1 MEIQSRPSGLSRP
14 HLVVGPVWA
23 MFLSI
28 FCLIFLVKLTF
39 YLFLGVLCLS
49 PFSPFLSSLF
59 FIVAQSKTPRPSR
72 APAGAAAEPTEC
84 PSLSSPLRNN
94 IPKKPFKTRFMEPFS
109 PSKAP
114 NPWSWSWMGAGTSR
128 FPNLLPA
135 PAFLLRVV
143 MTRTSSKSLKQQQ
156 KKTPKTQQKPN
167 KTPPFSLQRF
177 PLKPSRSVSEL
188 MECSVI

>member
-1 MEIQSRPSGLSRP
+1 MEIQSRPSGLGRPSGLSRP

-84 PSLSSPLRNN
+84 PPLSSLPQEQH
-94 IPKKPFKTRFMEPFS
+94 PKKTLQ
-109 PSKAP
+109 
-114 NPWSWSWMGAGTSR
+114 NQIYGA
-128 FPNLLPA
+128 L
-135 PAFLLRVV
+135 
-143 MTRTSSKSLKQQQ
+143 
-156 KKTPKTQQKPN
+156 
-167 KTPPFSLQRF
+167 F
-177 PLKPSRSVSEL
+177 PL
-188 MECSVI
+188 